1 MQRLTVL
8 EVRLSSRRYEE
19 TAVSDKQEQRIER
32 EEAEWNAPKLFILGF
47 VFLGIAIAVIY
58 ALSWV

>member
-1 MQRLTVL
+1 M
-8 EVRLSSRRYEE
+8 
-19 TAVSDKQEQRIER
+19 SDEQEQRIAR

-47 VFLGIAIAVIY
+47 AFLGVAIAVIY